1 MLGCAIWRFA
11 LADVTL
17 EMLGMQLQQVQES
30 QRRDGAKLD
39 RLLDDMREVKG
50 RLGIL
55 ESQYA
60 SLSNPLDR
68 IDERVERIER
78 RLDLLPA
85 G

>member
-1 MLGCAIWRFA
+1 MMSPEEAV
-11 LADVTL
+11 LAEVTL
-17 EMLGMQLQQVQES
+17 EMIGMLLQQVQEG

-39 RLLDDMREVKG
+39 RLLEDMREVKG

-55 ESQYA
+55 ESRYA
-60 SLSNPLDR
+60 SLSNRLDR
-68 IDERVERIER
+68 MDDRVGRIER

>member
-1 MLGCAIWRFA
+1 MAE
-11 LADVTL
+11 VTL
-17 EMLGMQLQQVQES
+17 EMLGMLLQQVQES

-39 RLLDDMREVKG
+39 RILEDMREAKG

-60 SLSNPLDR
+60 SISNRLDR
-68 IDERVERIER
+68 LDERVERIER